1 MAQRETYNK
10 PEFVDR
16 LSEKGWTKK
25 DASGI
30 VDDFIRTLKEIVVEG
45 NSLSFRGFGVFD
57 VVEVAERKMHMF
69 GDGEMVLPAHNKV
82 NFKPSKLFKDE
93 MKEGRIFDD
102 EE

>member
-1 MAQRETYNK
+1 
-10 PEFVDR
+10 
-16 LSEKGWTKK
+16 
-25 DASGI
+25 
-30 VDDFIRTLKEIVVEG
+30 
-45 NSLSFRGFGVFD
+45 
-57 VVEVAERKMHMF
+57 MHMF